1 MSVIAVEIAVILML
15 LVINGVFA
23 MSEIAIVS
31 AKRIRLEHRAERG
44 DAGARAALELAREPT
59 AFLSTVQVG
68 ITLVGVLAGAFGGA
82 TLSEE
87 LGVMLSGMESV
98 EPWAEELA
106 FVIVV
111 TGITYLSLII
121 GELVPKRIA
130 LGRPETV
137 ASLIARPMRRLSR
150 VARPLV
156 AVLTGSTRGVLR
168 VFGVKDVPEPGLTED
183 EVHSLIE
190 QAAET
195 GTVPEVEHRIVE
207 RVFRLGDRQVASIM
221 TPRTDIEWID
231 ADTPEADLR
240 LELETERRPWY
251 LVCHESVERVRG
263 IVHASDLL
271 AQVVRGRPLA
281 LPVVLSEP
289 LYVPLTTPV
298 FRLLDLFRASRQHIA
313 IVLDEYG
320 GVAGLVTLDDVV
332 DELVGDIPMRGEDF
346 EQAPIARSGSGWLV
360 LGTAAIEDVLDVLEL
375 DGVEIEERRGYRTMG
390 GFVLAQM
397 GRLPAP
403 GDWVDFEGFRF
414 TVAAMDGRRI
424 EQVRIK
430 RLG

>member
-1 MSVIAVEIAVILML
+1 MSVLAFEITVILLL

-31 AKRIRLEHRAERG
+31 AKRIRLQHRAERG

-87 LGVMLSGMESV
+87 LGVMFGAISSI

-106 FVIVV
+106 FIIVV

-137 ASLIARPMRRLSR
+137 AALIARPMRRLSR

-183 EVHSLIE
+183 EVHALVE

-195 GTVPEVEHRIVE
+195 GTVPEVE
-207 RVFRLGDRQVASIM
+207 
-221 TPRTDIEWID
+221 
-231 ADTPEADLR
+231 
-240 LELETERRPWY
+240 
-251 LVCHESVERVRG
+251 
-263 IVHASDLL
+263 
-271 AQVVRGRPLA
+271 
-281 LPVVLSEP
+281 
-289 LYVPLTTPV
+289 
-298 FRLLDLFRASRQHIA
+298 
-313 IVLDEYG
+313 
-320 GVAGLVTLDDVV
+320 
-332 DELVGDIPMRGEDF
+332 
-346 EQAPIARSGSGWLV
+346 
-360 LGTAAIEDVLDVLEL
+360 
-375 DGVEIEERRGYRTMG
+375 
-390 GFVLAQM
+390 
-397 GRLPAP
+397 
-403 GDWVDFEGFRF
+403 
-414 TVAAMDGRRI
+414 
-424 EQVRIK
+424 
-430 RLG
+430 

>member
-1 MSVIAVEIAVILML
+1 MSVIAFEIAVILLL

-44 DAGARAALELAREPT
+44 DRGARAALDLAREPT

-87 LGVMLSGMESV
+87 LAVMLGTV
-98 EPWAEELA
+98 PWIEPWDEELA
-106 FVIVV
+106 FIIVV
-111 TGITYLSLII
+111 GGITYLSLII

-130 LGRPETV
+130 LGRPETI
-137 ASLIARPMRRLSR
+137 AALIARPMRRLSG

-156 AVLTGSTRGVLR
+156 ALLTASTRGVLR
-168 VFGVKDVPEPGLTED
+168 LVGVKDVPEPGLTEE
-183 EVHSLIE
+183 EVHALLE
-190 QAAET
+190 QAAES
-195 GTVPEVEHRIVE
+195 GTVPEVEHEIVE
-207 RVFRLGDRQVASIM
+207 SVFRLGDRQVASIM
-221 TPRTDIEWID
+221 TPRTDIEWLDVDI
-231 ADTPEADLR
+231 PEAELR
-240 LELETERRPWY
+240 LELETQRRPWY

-271 AQVVRGRPLA
+271 ALVVRGRPLA
-281 LPVVLSEP
+281 FPVVLSEP
-289 LYVPLTTPV
+289 LWVPLTMPV
-298 FRLLDLFRASRQHIA
+298 FRLLDLFRASRQHVA

-320 GVAGLVTLDDVV
+320 GVAGMVTLDDIV
-332 DELVGDIPMRGEDF
+332 DELVGDIPAYGEAD
-346 EQAPIARSGSGWLV
+346 EPAPIARSEGGWIV
-360 LGTAAIEDVLDVLEL
+360 LGSAAIEDVADELEL
-375 DGVEIEERRGYRTMG
+375 DDIDLEEHRGYRTLG
-390 GFVLAQM
+390 GFILARL

-403 GDWVDFEGFRF
+403 GDTVDFGGFRF
-414 TVAAMDGRRI
+414 TVIAMDGRRI
-424 EQVRIK
+424 EQVRVT

>member
-1 MSVIAVEIAVILML
+1 MSVIAFEIAVILML

-87 LGVMLSGMESV
+87 LGVMLSGVESI

-106 FVIVV
+106 FIIVV

-168 VFGVKDVPEPGLTED
+168 LFGVKDVPEPGLTED

-221 TPRTDIEWID
+221 TPRTDIEWVD

-332 DELVGDIPMRGEDF
+332 DELVGDIPMRGDDVEP
-346 EQAPIARSGSGWLV
+346 APIARSESGWLV
-360 LGTAAIEDVLDVLEL
+360 LGTAAIEDVLEALEL

-403 GDWVDFEGFRF
+403 GDWLDFEGFRF
-414 TVAAMDGRRI
+414 TVVAMDGRRI